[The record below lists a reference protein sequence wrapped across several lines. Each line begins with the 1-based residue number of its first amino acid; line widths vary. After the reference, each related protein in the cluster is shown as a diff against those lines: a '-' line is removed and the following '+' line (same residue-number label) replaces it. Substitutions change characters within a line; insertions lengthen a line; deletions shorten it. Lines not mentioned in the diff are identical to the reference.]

1 MNKYSGVIYQTST
14 KQRCYNLL
22 DLFVYNVGLM
32 WVDAKKGFCIK

>member
-22 DLFVYNVGLM
+22 DLFVYNVVLM
-32 WVDAKKGFCIK
+32 WVDEKKKGFVK